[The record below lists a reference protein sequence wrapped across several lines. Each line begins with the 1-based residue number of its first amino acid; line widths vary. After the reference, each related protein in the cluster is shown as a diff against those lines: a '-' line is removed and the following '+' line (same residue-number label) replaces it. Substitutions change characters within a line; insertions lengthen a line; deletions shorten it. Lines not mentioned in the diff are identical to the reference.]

1 MKVTLIKIRPRTYQS
16 ADPPTDEWDS
26 KNKIGQAVHAD
37 FKKVRNYAFL
47 KKYFALMNVAFDNW
61 NPGEINS
68 KYGVPEK
75 NFERF
80 REDTTILAGYFHVVI
95 RLDGSTRIV
104 ADSISFA
111 NMKEEA
117 FAKLYSATIEVL
129 LKHVY
134 KSELSE
140 DELNNIVDQY
150 MSFA

>member
-1 MKVTLIKIRPRTYQS
+1 MKATLIKTLSGFQP
-16 ADPPTDEWDS
+16 ADPPTVEWA
-26 KNKIGQAVHAD
+26 NKVKPGEAVHAD

-47 KKYFALMNVAFDNW
+47 KKYFALMNIAFDNW

-95 RLDGSTRIV
+95 RLDGTTRIV
-104 ADSISFA
+104 AESISFA
-111 NMKEEA
+111 KMDEEA
-117 FAKLYSATIEVL
+117 FSKLYSATIDVL

-134 KSELSE
+134 GSKLSK
-140 DELNNIVDQY
+140 DELDKIVEKY
-150 MSFA
+150 MGFV